1 MILDPLHGPSLVPDV
16 PPQQTVISQP
26 PGVLALPQRHPELLL
41 ALDELLEVC
50 LAYLHPPSIGRTP
63 HRPRRNL
70 QVGGPVRGCAAAAA
84 RRSSRG
90 KRSATS
96 RDLATSSS
104 SLVNKSLNQG
114 RLATNSTVRP
124 SSPIS
129 YNRSKPYEIGR
140 ELENSLLATANAL
153 PSSAIMPRKRAGL

>member
-70 QVGGPVRGCAAAAA
+70 QVGGPVRGV
-84 RRSSRG
+84 RG
-90 KRSATS
+90 GGRQALLKGKAKRNEPGPGHVEFILGEQITEPGQADDELDGPAKPSHLPQPLETI
-96 RDLATSSS
+96 RDRA
-104 SLVNKSLNQG
+104 
-114 RLATNSTVRP
+114 
-124 SSPIS
+124 
-129 YNRSKPYEIGR
+129 
-140 ELENSLLATANAL
+140 
-153 PSSAIMPRKRAGL
+153 RAGE